1 MEGGFEPRAAV
12 APPIEILAPA
22 EQRLP
27 LVFASPHS
35 GIDYPAEFLA
45 VSRLDPV
52 TLRRSEDSYVD
63 EIFGA
68 AARLGAPLLR
78 ARFPRAYLDPNRE
91 PFELDPAMFE
101 DELPAFVNTRS
112 PRVRVRLVTTAR
124 LVATREARYARQLKV
139 VEAI

>member
-1 MEGGFEPRAAV
+1 MDGVLERRSV
-12 APPIEILAPA
+12 AEPPIETLAPA

-35 GIDYPAEFLA
+35 GSDYPLEFLA
-45 VSRLDPV
+45 LSRLDPM

-68 AARLGAPLLR
+68 APELGAPLLR
-78 ARFPRAYLDPNRE
+78 ARFPRAFLDPNRE

-101 DELPAFVNTRS
+101 EEL
-112 PRVRVRLVTTAR
+112 
-124 LVATREARYARQLKV
+124 
-139 VEAI
+139 

>member
-27 LVFASPHS
+27 LVLASPHS
-35 GIDYPAEFLA
+35 GIDYPAAFLA

-68 AARLGAPLLR
+68 AAPLGAPPLR
-78 ARFPRAYLDPNRE
+78 PRFPPPHLPPHPP
-91 PFELDPAMFE
+91 PFELAPATFAAE
-101 DELPAFVNTRS
+101 P
-112 PRVRVRLVTTAR
+112 P
-124 LVATREARYARQLKV
+124 
-139 VEAI
+139 

>member
-68 AARLGAPLLR
+68 AARLGAPPLPPPSPPPSPHPHPQP
-78 ARFPRAYLDPNRE
+78 FPPH
-91 PFELDPAMFE
+91 PA
-101 DELPAFVNTRS
+101 T
-112 PRVRVRLVTTAR
+112 
-124 LVATREARYARQLKV
+124 
-139 VEAI
+139 